1 MSELVKQSRLDI
13 ELNADNLE
21 QLAAWVS
28 DIASPEN
35 LAWES
40 DRFKDLRNLLRTR
53 KAAADLRIQA
63 VKIECIALRRIGLA
77 GLESKLDYANRKI
90 ALHFAGMTDESFQA
104 LMDDC
109 NTQSSPAAFLRS
121 LDVEWEERQR
131 YYRGGMDREPIDD
144 LDFEHEALSVLETL
158 AMGDSFTVAEAAGR
172 LYDRLC
178 ERRLWHSDKD
188 FELPREFADE
198 PLREVVRAVMRGPQA
213 GETVY
218 SGDTELSI
226 PHNVTY
232 QTTAGYVRIPWTKAM
247 LLNYRYMVSM
257 RQEQARDLANKAR
270 AMSRLLEMLDG
281 VLDSETMPVD
291 AGLQELMRRGLI
303 TKTKG

>member
-13 ELNADNLE
+13 ELNPENLE

-90 ALHFAGMTDESFQA
+90 ALHFAEMTDQSFQS

-131 YYRGGMDREPIDD
+131 YYRGGSEYEPIPE
-144 LDFEHEALSVLETL
+144 LEFELEAKHVLETL
-158 AMGDSFTVAEAAGR
+158 ATSDSFTVAEAAER
-172 LYDRLC
+172 LY
-178 ERRLWHSDKD
+178 ERMFGLAENLGVD
-188 FELPREFADE
+188 LPREFADE

-213 GETVY
+213 GDTVY
-218 SGDTELSI
+218 SGDVELSI
-226 PHNVTY
+226 PRNVTY
-232 QTTAGYVRIPWTKAM
+232 ETTAGYVRIPWNKAM
-247 LLNYRYMVSM
+247 LLNYRYMVELRH
-257 RQEQARDLANKAR
+257 RQAQELAEKAEG
-270 AMSRLLEMLDG
+270 MSALLELLEG
-281 VLDSETMPVD
+281 VLDSETMPVE
-291 AGLQELMRRGLI
+291 AGVLELMRRGLL
-303 TKTKG
+303 KKVKG

>member
-13 ELNADNLE
+13 ELNADSLE

-28 DIASPEN
+28 DIASAEN

-77 GLESKLDYANRKI
+77 SLESKLDNANRKI
-90 ALHFAGMTDESFQA
+90 ALHFAGMTDETFQA

-121 LDVEWEERQR
+121 LDVEWEERKR
-131 YYRGGMDREPIDD
+131 YYRGGSEYEPTPELEFELEARE
-144 LDFEHEALSVLETL
+144 VLVTL
-158 AMGDSFTVAEAAGR
+158 AASDSFTVAEAAER
-172 LYDRLC
+172 LYDRLFGIAYN
-178 ERRLWHSDKD
+178 LGVD
-188 FELPREFADE
+188 FPREFADE

-213 GETVY
+213 GDTVY
-218 SGDTELSI
+218 AGTTELKI

-232 QTTAGYVRIPWTKAM
+232 QTTAGYVRIPWNKAM
-247 LLNYRYMVSM
+247 LLNYRYMVGM
-257 RQEQARDLANKAR
+257 RQEQARDLAEKAE
-270 AMSRLLEMLDG
+270 AMATLLEMLDG
-281 VLDSETMPVD
+281 VLESETMPVE
-291 AGLQELMRRGLI
+291 AGLLELIRRGSI